1 MELEQTASGLPVP
14 VRRGPEE
21 WRSPVRESG
30 AGGGTMRAWCEG
42 RGFSPKTPADRR
54 SRFRGGGA
62 PAFVAVAESG
72 RPAALEVGPGPG
84 GGAVF
89 RLRRA

>member
-1 MELEQTASGLPVP
+1 MELEQTTSGLPVP

-21 WRSPVRESG
+21 WRSLVREFEAS
-30 AGGGTMRAWCEG
+30 GGTMRAWCEG
-42 RGFSPKTPADRR
+42 RGFSPKTLADRR

-72 RPAALEVGPGPG
+72 RPAALEVELDLG